1 MLKHFLI
8 LQQLIFK
15 TKTQMSNNWE
25 MIITD
30 LDGTLL
36 NNNREISLSDMKSLY
51 WLGEN
56 NIVRVIATGRSF
68 FSTKKVIKNNFPID
82 YIIFSSGAG
91 IYDWKNK
98 KLIYSEYI
106 PDYEVKQISQI
117 LINNDV
123 DFMIHEII
131 PENHKFVYYKTGN
144 HNPDFERR
152 IKVYNDFAIKFDP
165 VSENYKHACQIIAV
179 FPNNIDLFDEI
190 KQKFSDI
197 KIIRTTSPL
206 DGNSIWME
214 IFPETVSKGHGI
226 DWLCKKIKVLQENT
240 ISVGNDYNDID
251 MLEYTAEKF
260 IVNNAPD
267 ELKSRFPICKSNQE
281 NGFTDVA
288 SQFFDIF

>member
-1 MLKHFLI
+1 
-8 LQQLIFK
+8 
-15 TKTQMSNNWE
+15 

-36 NNNREISLSDMKSLY
+36 NNNREVSLSDMKSLF

-68 FSTKKVIKNNFPID
+68 FSTKKAIKKNFPID
-82 YIIFSSGAG
+82 YLIFSSGAG
-91 IYDWKNK
+91 IYDWKK
-98 KLIYSEYI
+98 EKLIYSQYI

-117 LINNDV
+117 LVNHDV

-131 PENHKFVYYKTGN
+131 PENHKFIYYRTGN

-152 IKVYNDFAIKFDP
+152 IKVYNDFAFELNP
-165 VSENYKHACQIIAV
+165 VSEKYGHACQIIAV

-226 DWLCKKIKVLQENT
+226 DWLCKKLKILQENT

-267 ELKSRFPICKSNQE
+267 DLKRRFPICKSNQE
-281 NGFTDVA
+281 SGFTDVA

>member
-1 MLKHFLI
+1 
-8 LQQLIFK
+8 
-15 TKTQMSNNWE
+15 MSNKRE

-36 NNNREISLSDMKSLY
+36 NNNKEVSLTDMKSLF

-68 FSTKKVIKNNFPID
+68 FSTKKVIKDNFPID
-82 YIIFSSGAG
+82 YLIFSSGAG

-98 KLIYSEYI
+98 KLIYSQYI
-106 PDYEVKQISQI
+106 PDYEVKQMSQI
-117 LINNDV
+117 LINHDV

-131 PENHKFVYYKTGN
+131 PENHKFVYYRTGN

-152 IKVYNDFAIKFDP
+152 IKVYNDFAFKLDT
-165 VSENYKHACQIIAV
+165 VSEKYGHACQIIAV

-190 KQKFSDI
+190 KQKFNDI

-214 IFPETVSKGHGI
+214 IFPKTVSKGHGI
-226 DWLCKKIKVLQENT
+226 DWLCKKLKIAQKNT

-260 IVNNAPD
+260 IVSNAPD
-267 ELKSRFPICKSNQE
+267 DLKSRFPNCKSNQE